1 MLRTTLMT
9 GLFCVA
15 AAIAQA
21 STTTIFF
28 SGERASSQGNLVGLV
43 GAPGFDL
50 YGQFSFDSGASATS
64 TLFTPNI
71 DTGTYG
77 VVSFELDFGLG
88 SYSAAPGA
96 SMTVRD
102 GKAGIHNDG
111 FSLTDPN
118 GGAIGIGVIKS
129 IQMFVDGSTQSI
141 WSDIGFPSVAELN
154 ALAATASQGVSIV
167 FEDPANTTPG
177 LEDAVLYR
185 NLTFSATSLAPPS
198 AVPLPAA
205 GWMLMAGVAGLLGL
219 RRRRRAA

>member
-1 MLRTTLMT
+1 MLRTTLIT
-9 GLFCVA
+9 GIFCLA
-15 AAIAQA
+15 AAAGQA
-21 STTTIFF
+21 SPITIYF
-28 SGERASSQGNLVGLV
+28 SGERASNQGNVVGLV
-43 GAPGFDL
+43 GVPGFDL

-77 VVSFELDFGLG
+77 VVSLELDFGLG
-88 SYSAAPGA
+88 SYSAAPGV

-111 FSLTDPN
+111 FSISDPN
-118 GGAIGIGVIKS
+118 GGLLGTGAVKS

-141 WSDIGFPSVAELN
+141 WPDIGFPSVASLN
-154 ALAATASQGVSIV
+154 ALAATATQGVSIL

-177 LEDAVLYR
+177 LEDAVTYR
-185 NLTFSATSLAPPS
+185 NLTFSATSLAPPA